1 MPNWNRSYTNS
12 QKELFVYINL
22 STEKEIKTQNLCYNL
37 SFHEQ
42 GQIQRWTLSSWAL
55 LVSSGDAKEKKPAKW
70 PRFID
75 PHLLGLKTYL
85 LQGKQT
91 SPPSAT
97 FIVIFLCLGAWRN
110 LAHPLVNPT
119 GALMA
124 FPLVSEGIWSHGRSF
139 FIHFSICLTLH
150 FLLHYFTFPES
161 ACICNVNNKCLG
173 YALGFFCCS
182 ASAPTLNALSLQ
194 RTVGVVK
201 VHISTGDKTYF

>member
-1 MPNWNRSYTNS
+1 MLQSQFSWTRTDTTLNLVFLSITGIIRGCQGEETSQVTQIHRST
-12 QKELFVYINL
+12 F
-22 STEKEIKTQNLCYNL
+22 
-37 SFHEQ
+37 
-42 GQIQRWTLSSWAL
+42 
-55 LVSSGDAKEKKPAKW
+55 
-70 PRFID
+70 
-75 PHLLGLKTYL
+75 LGLKTYL

-124 FPLVSEGIWSHGRSF
+124 FPLVSEGIWSPGRSF

-150 FLLHYFTFPES
+150 FLLRYFTFPES

-173 YALGFFCCS
+173 YALGFFFVVQHPHRHWMHRACN
-182 ASAPTLNALSLQ
+182 APWGL
-194 RTVGVVK
+194 
-201 VHISTGDKTYF
+201 